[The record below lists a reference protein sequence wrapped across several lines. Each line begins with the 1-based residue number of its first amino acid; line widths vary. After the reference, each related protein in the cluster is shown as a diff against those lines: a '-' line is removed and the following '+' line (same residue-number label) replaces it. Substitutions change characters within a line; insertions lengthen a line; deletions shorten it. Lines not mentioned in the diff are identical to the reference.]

1 LSLFS
6 FSAILL
12 KEESMKNG
20 EREPKFNHRTGNLE
34 KRRHSRLGIDLPIEY
49 TRRDLVV
56 KQDRA
61 TNASEGG
68 LLADFS
74 EPMEVG
80 QYLRI
85 KLFFPSCSVLNVIEM
100 VTQVVWMD
108 VRPRKD
114 RGDYR
119 AGVRCVTISK
129 DDLSNLKKFLGSL
142 SE

>member
-1 LSLFS
+1 
-6 FSAILL
+6 
-12 KEESMKNG
+12 MKTG
-20 EREPKFNHRTGNLE
+20 EKEPKPSHQDGSLE
-34 KRRHSRLGIDLPIEY
+34 KRRHPRLVIDLPIEY

-56 KQDRA
+56 RQDRA
-61 TNASEGG
+61 INASEGG
-68 LLADFS
+68 LLAHFS

-85 KLFFPSCSVLNVIEM
+85 KLFFPSRSVFRVIEM

-119 AGVRCVTISK
+119 TGVRYVDIST
-129 DDLSNLKKFLGSL
+129 DDLGDLKEFLRSL
-142 SE
+142 GG

>member
-1 LSLFS
+1 
-6 FSAILL
+6 
-12 KEESMKNG
+12 MKNG
-20 EREPKFNHRTGNLE
+20 EREPKFSHGTGNLE

-49 TRRDLVV
+49 TRKDLVV

-108 VRPRKD
+108 VHSGK
-114 RGDYR
+114 GR
-119 AGVRCVTISK
+119 ADCPTGLRYVDISI
-129 DDLSNLKKFLGSL
+129 DDLRNLKNFLGSL
-142 SE
+142 GG

>member
-1 LSLFS
+1 V
-6 FSAILL
+6 
-12 KEESMKNG
+12 KNG
-20 EREPKFNHRTGNLE
+20 EREPKSSHRARNLE
-34 KRRHSRLGIDLPIEY
+34 KRRHPRVSIDLPIEY

-56 KQDRA
+56 RHDR
-61 TNASEGG
+61 TINGSESG
-68 LLADFS
+68 LFALFS

-85 KLFFPSCSVLNVIEM
+85 KLFFPSRSVFNVIEM

-119 AGVRCVTISK
+119 TGLRYVNMSM
-129 DDLSNLKKFLGSL
+129 DDLTNLKKFLGVL
-142 SE
+142 AG

>member
-1 LSLFS
+1 
-6 FSAILL
+6 
-12 KEESMKNG
+12 MKNG
-20 EREPKFNHRTGNLE
+20 EREPKFSHRTGNLE
-34 KRRHSRLGIDLPIEY
+34 KRRHPRLGIDLPIEY

-108 VRPRKD
+108 VHSRK
-114 RGDYR
+114 GR
-119 AGVRCVTISK
+119 ADCPTGLRYVDISI
-129 DDLSNLKKFLGSL
+129 DDLRNLKNFLGSL
-142 SE
+142 GG